1 MRLTG
6 SGNTARM
13 YDPKRQERNDAK
25 ATSQENTKDSG
36 GYGGYT
42 EDEIWD
48 NIVRYEAEQKQKAG
62 TTPGAV
68 AGAMAGAAGASV
80 AQKAAS
86 ANQQVQPSTA
96 GNMRWGSMTDTTRGN
111 PKTASPV
118 NPLLTGKGATDA
130 AVTDQINQN
139 AKTLTQMYLENKN
152 NPQVEE
158 YYKILKAQE
167 AEGAGEKDEA
177 LDEALGEAMYKS
189 YAKYSPDGATKA
201 ARQAQENA
209 YDAARRAAGG
219 AGTSYAA
226 TAGAKAYSDAYESYK
241 DQEADR
247 ETEAFETAL
256 TAYDGTNGETIR
268 EWLSMKGLDQPS
280 VERIM
285 NAITGDYGVA
295 QEQVKTEE
303 HQTMLSDFMGTM
315 LSVYDGTNEAGL
327 RQLAAYEGITDEDF
341 DLMLS
346 AVQKDRETSTESSL
360 SDEAKSIF
368 AFLTGAGEDEEA
380 SVIYTGE
387 NRNTVT
393 RYLQGLGYS
402 DEAIEEALNQFDMMQ
417 EDYFTDTEKAL
428 TDALESGM
436 TDSMYEVAGYTA
448 EEWAGMDESERGAAI
463 LETMGKQVKAGN
475 MDSSVFAEQALS
487 AAMENVD
494 DILEEYK
501 GRNWWEKTWDY
512 ATMRQKEDALL
523 DIADCVVTLKD
534 YKDTG
539 YMTQDQYQHIL
550 EQIAREGDIANM
562 VEDKGKDLYD
572 QTEWKRNVYRVVGK
586 GLAGMIGAIQKG
598 FDWNDKRKDALND
611 LLAVIKGA

>member
-25 ATSQENTKDSG
+25 ATSQENTQDSG

-68 AGAMAGAAGASV
+68 AGAAGASV

-139 AKTLTQMYLENKN
+139 TKTLTQMYLEYRD
-152 NPQVEE
+152 NPLVEE
-158 YYKILKAQE
+158 YYQILKAKE
-167 AEGAGEKDEA
+167 AEGAGENDEA

-241 DQEADR
+241 DQETDR
-247 ETEAFETAL
+247 EMEAFETAL

-268 EWLSMKGLDQPS
+268 EWLNITGLDQQS
-280 VERIM
+280 VQMIM
-285 NAITGDYGVA
+285 NAITGDYEKA
-295 QEQVKTEE
+295 QTGREE
-303 HQTMLSDFMGTM
+303 EEKQALLSDFMGTM
-315 LSVYDGTNEAGL
+315 LMAYDGTNEAGL

-360 SDEAKSIF
+360 SDEAEIIYEY
-368 AFLTGAGEDEEA
+368 LTGTDEEGNPN
-380 SVIYTGE
+380 YTGE
-387 NRNTVT
+387 FRNTT
-393 RYLQGLGYS
+393 KQDLLNRDYS
-402 DEAIEEALNQFDMMQ
+402 EEAIDAALDKYENTESKYY
-417 EDYFTDTEKAL
+417 EDVSNILTKAL
-428 TDALESGM
+428 TSGM
-436 TDSMYEVAGYTA
+436 TDKVYEEVGFTA
-448 EEWAGMDESERGAAI
+448 DQWAEKDENERGEII
-463 LETMGKQVKAGN
+463 LETMGKMVKSGK

-487 AAMENVD
+487 VAMENVD

-501 GRNWWEKTWDY
+501 GRNWWEKAWDFLTSTEREKVLVEV
-512 ATMRQKEDALL
+512 AE
-523 DIADCVVTLKD
+523 CVVTLKD
-534 YKDTG
+534 YKDSG
-539 YMTQDQYQHIL
+539 YMTEDQYQYIL
-550 EQIAREGDIANM
+550 EQIASESDIAGM
-562 VEDKGKDLYD
+562 VQEQFDTKTNIKESVKSTIENSVFAGPG
-572 QTEWKRNVYRVVGK
+572 TIVGLF
-586 GLAGMIGAIQKG
+586 GAAQNIG
-598 FDWNDKRKDALND
+598 DWNTQRMNALKE
-611 LLAVIKGA
+611 LLTVIQGE

>member
-6 SGNTARM
+6 SGNTKRM
-13 YDPKRQERNDAK
+13 SDPKRQERHDTK
-25 ATSQENTKDSG
+25 ATGQENTQINDGNS
-36 GYGGYT
+36 GYT
-42 EDEIWD
+42 EK
-48 NIVRYEAEQKQKAG
+48 VQQQSAG
-62 TTPGAV
+62 SAPVAVPGAV
-68 AGAMAGAAGASV
+68 AGVMATATGPSEAMKV
-80 AQKAAS
+80 AT
-86 ANQQVQPSTA
+86 ANKPVSPA
-96 GNMRWGSMTDTTRGN
+96 GNMRWGSMTDTTRSN

-130 AVTDQINQN
+130 AVADQINQST
-139 AKTLTQMYLENKN
+139 KTLTQMYLENKDS
-152 NPQVEE
+152 PLVEE
-158 YYKILKAQE
+158 YYQILKAQE
-167 AEGAGEKDEA
+167 DEA
-177 LDEALGEAMYKS
+177 EPGNDETLDQALGEAMYKS
-189 YAKYSPDGATKA
+189 YAKYSPDGATAA
-201 ARQAQENA
+201 ARQAQANA

-219 AGTSYAA
+219 AGTSYAV

-241 DQEADR
+241 DQ

-315 LSVYDGTNEAGL
+315 LSVYDGTNQEGL
-327 RQLAAYEGITDEDF
+327 RQLAAYNGITDEEF
-341 DLMLS
+341 DSMLA
-346 AVQKDRETSTESSL
+346 AVEKDRETSTESSL
-360 SDEAKSIF
+360 SDEAQSIF

-402 DEAIEEALNQFDMMQ
+402 GEAIEEALNQFDQMQ
-417 EDYFTDTEKAL
+417 KDYFTDTEKAM

-463 LETMGKQVKAGN
+463 LETMGKQVKSGN
-475 MDSSVFAEQALS
+475 MDSSVFAEQALR
-487 AAMENVD
+487 AAMENID
-494 DILEEYK
+494 DVLEEYK
-501 GRNWWEKTWDY
+501 GRNWWEKTWDFL
-512 ATMRQKEDALL
+512 TSTEREEVLVEVS
-523 DIADCVVTLKD
+523 DCVVAVKRFKD
-534 YKDTG
+534 NG
-539 YMTQDQYQHIL
+539 YMTEDQYQYIL
-550 EQIAREGDIANM
+550 EQIASESDIAGM
-562 VEDKGKDLYD
+562 VQEEFDSETDKKEIY
-572 QTEWKRNVYRVVGK
+572 KSI
-586 GLAGMIGAIQKG
+586 AGSAIFGGIGAIVNGIAGAQKSA
-598 FDWNDKRKDALND
+598 DWNTQRKNALKE
-611 LLAVIKGA
+611 LLTVIQGE

>member
-6 SGNTARM
+6 SGNTKRM
-13 YDPKRQERNDAK
+13 SDPKRQERHDTK
-25 ATSQENTKDSG
+25 ATGQENTQINDGNS
-36 GYGGYT
+36 GYT
-42 EDEIWD
+42 EK
-48 NIVRYEAEQKQKAG
+48 VRQQSAG
-62 TTPGAV
+62 SAPVAVPGAV
-68 AGAMAGAAGASV
+68 AGVMATATGPSEAMKV
-80 AQKAAS
+80 AT
-86 ANQQVQPSTA
+86 ANKPVTTA

-130 AVTDQINQN
+130 AVADQINQST
-139 AKTLTQMYLENKN
+139 KTLTQMYLENKDS
-152 NPQVEE
+152 PLVEE
-158 YYKILKAQE
+158 YYQILKAQE
-167 AEGAGEKDEA
+167 DEA
-177 LDEALGEAMYKS
+177 EPGNDAALDQALGEAMYKS
-189 YAKYSPDGATKA
+189 YARYGPDGATAA
-201 ARQAQENA
+201 ARQAQANA

-280 VERIM
+280 VDRIM

-315 LSVYDGTNEAGL
+315 LSVYDGTNQEGL
-327 RQLAAYEGITDEDF
+327 RQLAAYNGITDEEF
-341 DLMLS
+341 DSMLA
-346 AVQKDRETSTESSL
+346 AVEKDRETSTESSL
-360 SDEAKSIF
+360 SDEAQSIF

-380 SVIYTGE
+380 GVIYTGE
-387 NRNTVT
+387 NRSTVT

-436 TDSMYEVAGYTA
+436 TDSMYDVTGYTE

-539 YMTQDQYQHIL
+539 YMTEDQYQHIL